1 MSALLLLILGALA
14 MLSPGPVLAV
24 LLVVYLAQRIGARL
38 RRNQPPVP
46 RLRETPAR
54 PEPIALVRPVLR
66 PSEALE
72 RRFAQL

>member
-1 MSALLLLILGALA
+1 MRALLLLILGALA